1 MQSSRNDND
10 SGKNDRSLRWYG
22 VITLFVIVA
31 ISYVDRI
38 NIAVLITD
46 AAFLSHVGLAATDR
60 VSQGLLATAFMLGYG
75 VSAFVLTPFCSAL
88 FGVRRSLVYGLILWG
103 VVTWASPMFH
113 SYGLLL
119 ASRVLLG
126 VSEGPLFSLASAY
139 IKAHF
144 RSDENGKPNAFV
156 NMGTG
161 LGLAIGYPLVGWLL
175 TQFAWDSSF
184 HVLGVLNIVLGIP
197 LVLAFVRMPAGHA
210 DGVKPS
216 SFGEAMSR
224 VGGIVKGALH
234 TRHLFLITLL
244 TSAALA
250 YLWGSSN
257 WLPTYLREAR
267 GFSMREMGWLASLP
281 QYATVL
287 AVFVGGV
294 LIDKVGRER
303 VPFIFMGASVGVALS
318 VLMAINARDPYAAAC
333 CLVAANFFWGLQS
346 PAIPSTVQYCSR
358 PEHTASA
365 FGVTN
370 GVGSLVAGFMPALMG
385 GVIGAMSHGVGVSPA
400 ASAASSASG
409 FFAGFA
415 LLIGTQIVVF
425 GCGFMLWLRDRS
437 HGAHTVS
444 GSQLS

>member
-1 MQSSRNDND
+1 MQS
-10 SGKNDRSLRWYG
+10 KYLRWYG
-22 VITLFVIVA
+22 VATLFAIVA

-46 AAFLSHVGLAATDR
+46 AAFLNHVGLAATDR

-88 FGVRRSLVYGLILWG
+88 FGVRRSLIYGLILWG
-103 VVTWASPMFH
+103 VVTWASPMFN

-126 VSEGPLFSLASAY
+126 VSEGPLFSLASSY

-144 RSDENGKPNAFV
+144 QSHENGKPNALV

-161 LGLAIGYPLVGWLL
+161 LGLAIGYPLVGYLL
-175 TQFAWDSSF
+175 AQFQWDTSF
-184 HVLGVLNIVLGIP
+184 HVLGIMNIALGIP
-197 LVLAFVRMPAGHA
+197 LVLAFVRMPPGKEDTAR
-210 DGVKPS
+210 PS
-216 SFGEAMSR
+216 SLGEAMGR
-224 VGGIVKGALH
+224 VGAIVKGALQ

-257 WLPTYLREAR
+257 WLPTYLHEAR
-267 GFSMREMGWLASLP
+267 GFSLREMGWLASLP

-287 AVFVGGV
+287 AVLVSGV
-294 LIDKVGRER
+294 LIDRIEREH

-346 PAIPSTVQYCSR
+346 PAIPSTIQYCSR

-370 GVGSLVAGFMPALMG
+370 GAGSLVAGFMPALMG
-385 GVIGAMSHGVGVSPA
+385 GVISAVSHGAPASGAAA
-400 ASAASSASG
+400 ASAASASG

-415 LLIGTQIVVF
+415 LLIGTQVVVF
-425 GCGFMLWLRDRS
+425 GCGFVLWLRERTRVAS
-437 HGAHTVS
+437 SAAH
-444 GSQLS
+444 SQVL

>member
-1 MQSSRNDND
+1 MQS
-10 SGKNDRSLRWYG
+10 KNFRWYG

-46 AAFLSHVGLAATDR
+46 ADFLKHVGLDPSDR

-75 VSAFVLTPFCSAL
+75 ISAFVLTPFCSAL
-88 FGVRRSLVYGLILWG
+88 FGVRRSLIYGLILWG
-103 VVTWASPMFH
+103 VVTWASPMFN

-126 VSEGPLFSLASAY
+126 VSEGPLFSLASSY

-144 RSDENGKPNAFV
+144 KSDENGKPNALV

-161 LGLAIGYPLVGWLL
+161 LGLAVGYPLVGYLL
-175 TQFAWDSSF
+175 TQFDWDSSF

-197 LVLAFVRMPAGHA
+197 LVLAFVRMPPGHG
-210 DGVKPS
+210 DGIKPS
-216 SFGEAMSR
+216 SIGDAMSR
-224 VGGIVKGALH
+224 VAGIVKGALH

-267 GFSMREMGWLASLP
+267 GFSLREMGWIASLP

-287 AVFVGGV
+287 AVFTGGV
-294 LIDKVGRER
+294 LIDKLGRER
-303 VPFIFMGASVGVALS
+303 VPFIFMGASAGVALS
-318 VLMAINARDPYAAAC
+318 VLLAINARDPYMAAT

-346 PAIPSTVQYCSR
+346 PAIPSTVQHCSR
-358 PEHTASA
+358 SEHTASA

-385 GVIGAMSHGVGVSPA
+385 GVIVAVSHSGGAAHTTVT
-400 ASAASSASG
+400 AASSAAG

-415 LLIGTQIVVF
+415 LLIGTQVVVF
-425 GCGFMLWLRDRS
+425 ACGFLLWWRER
-437 HGAHTVS
+437 AQRTTAVS